1 MGKYF
6 GCEITILISLV
17 RKMTRRITEQDED
30 SMSLNE
36 NTELIQT
43 YNNLEYSDEYE
54 SSHSSQEHSLSGL
67 HRA

>member
-1 MGKYF
+1 
-6 GCEITILISLV
+6 
-17 RKMTRRITEQDED
+17 MTRRITEQDED